1 MRIRSLICF
10 LFFYVITNI
19 AFPQT
24 SLENYQKYFKSGD
37 YINAKKEIES
47 ATLDPINAKNAKIWI
62 SRSEVNTILYSNKPS
77 EYPSNIEIA
86 YMSIM
91 KASFLDAKKEFSKDI
106 FNQLKLISQLYYK
119 KGADDFNIQKYTY
132 ALLSFERSIE
142 IDNLMNIANNT
153 DKIYYAGL
161 AASLSNNNEK
171 TKKYFTPLYTN
182 NYQKI
187 EVYNY
192 LANAYKAENNNSK
205 TIEILKKGINLFPN
219 NSYLLVV
226 NIVKLFLNLGLTS
239 DAIEYLKIGT
249 SLYQKD
255 DLFYLQGSLY
265 VQLKQDNFAIQSFQK
280 AVEINPNNADASY
293 NLGIMLYNSS
303 INHLKTADSF
313 LNSNQE
319 KYNNE
324 KEIYLTEIKKSAPLL
339 EKALEHDNT
348 NKNTMNCLLDIY
360 KRLQRKEQ
368 YDKLKVLLSSTK

>member
-1 MRIRSLICF
+1 MKRDFYIFF
-10 LFFYVITNI
+10 LFFLVSNVI
-19 AFPQT
+19 FSQT
-24 SLENYQKYFKSGD
+24 SLEKYQKYFNSGD

-47 ATLDPINAKNAKIWI
+47 ATLDPNNAKNAKIWLN
-62 SRSEVNTILYSNKPS
+62 RSEVNSILYSNKPT
-77 EYPSNIEIA
+77 EYPSYIEIA

-91 KASFLDAKKEFSKDI
+91 KASFLDVKKEFSKDI

-119 KGADDFNIQKYTY
+119 KGADDFNNQKYTY
-132 ALLSFERSIE
+132 ALLSFERSID
-142 IDNLMNIANNT
+142 IDNLMKLSSDNYE
-153 DKIYYAGL
+153 KIYYAGL
-161 AASLSNNNEK
+161 AASLSNNYEK
-171 TKKYFTPLYTN
+171 GKKYFTLLYSN
-182 NYQKI
+182 NYPKV

-192 LANAYKAENNNSK
+192 LAETYKAEKNNSQA
-205 TIEILKKGINLFPN
+205 IDVLKKGINLFPN
-219 NSYLLVV
+219 NSYILVV

-239 DAIEYLKIGT
+239 DALEYLKIGT
-249 SLYQKD
+249 NLYQKD

-280 AVEINPNNADASY
+280 AIEINPNNSDAAY

-324 KEIYLTEIKKSAPLL
+324 KEIYLAEIKKSAPLL

-368 YDKLKVLLSSTK
+368 YEKLKVLLSSTK